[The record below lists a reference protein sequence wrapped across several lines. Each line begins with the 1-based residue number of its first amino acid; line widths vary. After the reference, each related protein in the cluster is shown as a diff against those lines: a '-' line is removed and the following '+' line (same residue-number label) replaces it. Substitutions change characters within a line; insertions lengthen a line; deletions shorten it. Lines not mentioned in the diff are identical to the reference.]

1 MDIGLICFWIISSR
15 GSKPTRKERAMITE
29 ETPLEE
35 NWKYWRQRY
44 IEGKVKGD
52 FPEAEELL
60 DERKNEVVS

>member
-1 MDIGLICFWIISSR
+1 M
-15 GSKPTRKERAMITE
+15 TTE

-44 IEGKVKGD
+44 LEGKVKGD

-60 DERKNEVVS
+60 EERKNGIDSRSNT